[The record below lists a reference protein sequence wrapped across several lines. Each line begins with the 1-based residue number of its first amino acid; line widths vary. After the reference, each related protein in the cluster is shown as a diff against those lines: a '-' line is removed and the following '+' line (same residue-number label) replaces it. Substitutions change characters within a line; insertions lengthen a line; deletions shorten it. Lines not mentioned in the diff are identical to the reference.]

1 MDGDDREIQYY
12 RTVEDFFSGLRGVP
26 HVLSPKDFQLL
37 RQWWRDG
44 VPLSAVLAG
53 ITEVFEKKRA
63 RGDEDPVTS
72 LSYCRHAVHRHAKAV
87 AAARVGATLPGPV
100 PDAGLVAGRLRKLAS
115 EFRTLAAGQEEG
127 RPAVARVLS
136 EAAGTL
142 EASAGEDMEAD
153 RVEELLMALETRIME
168 GLHRALP
175 GEELAAL
182 EEEARAAADASGATG
197 EARERTRRAA
207 LDRRIRTLLGLP
219 RMELE

>member
-72 LSYCRHAVHRHAKAV
+72 LSYCRHAVRRHAKAV
-87 AAARVGATLPGPV
+87 AAARVGASPPRPQ
-100 PDAGLVAGRLRKLAS
+100 PDAGVVAGRVR
-115 EFRTLAAGQEEG
+115 ELAAELTALAAAQEEV
-127 RPAVARVLS
+127 RPAAARVLA
-136 EAAGTL
+136 EAARTL
-142 EASAGEDMEAD
+142 EASAGEDLEAD
-153 RVEELLMALETRIME
+153 RAEELLMALETRIME
-168 GLHRALP
+168 GLRHALP
-175 GEELAAL
+175 REELARL
-182 EEEARAAADASGATG
+182 EAEARAAADASGATG
-197 EARERTRRAA
+197 EAKERTRRAA
-207 LDRRIRTLLGLP
+207 LDRRIRGLLGLP